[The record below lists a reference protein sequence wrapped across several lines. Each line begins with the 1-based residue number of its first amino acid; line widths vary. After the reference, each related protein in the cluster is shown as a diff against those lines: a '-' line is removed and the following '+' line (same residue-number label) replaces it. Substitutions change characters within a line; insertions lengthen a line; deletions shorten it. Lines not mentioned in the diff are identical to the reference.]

1 VVICSACGQGNR
13 DEARFCDSCGVPLTK
28 PESREL
34 RKVVTILFCDVTGST
49 ALGERLD
56 SESLRRV
63 MERYFAV
70 AREVLERHGGTV
82 EKFIGDAVMAV
93 FGIPVVHEDD
103 ALRAARAAQELREE
117 LALLNADFQRE
128 FGTQLQVRIGVNTGE
143 VVTND
148 TGTLATGDA
157 VNVAARLEQA
167 ARPGEILVGEST
179 RQLAESALQLGSVER
194 VAAKGKSERLVAHPL
209 LGVRADA
216 PAFER
221 RFDAPFIGRDGEL
234 EQLVQAYARAVRDRS
249 CHLFTVLGPAG
260 IGKSRLIYEF
270 LDSHAEA
277 IVLRG
282 RCLAYGDGITYFPLV
297 EILEQI
303 AADADLRG
311 ALASDQQAREMLNT
325 VTAAIGLTEEE
336 VVAREDTFRAV
347 RVLLETFARSRPLVL
362 VLDDLH
368 WAEPTLLDLVDHI
381 ADWSREAPI
390 LLLCLA
396 RPDLLDSRP
405 GWGGGKLN
413 ATTILLEPLSAEEAE
428 ALIEN
433 LLVGIDLSDSLRG
446 RILASAEGN
455 PLFVEQMLAL
465 IAERGANGDG
475 DIPVPP
481 TIQALLAT
489 RLEQLLSVERV
500 AAERASV
507 IGKEFWR
514 TALAEIGGEVAA
526 LPGLVRKEL
535 IRPHRSLIFPADDA
549 FRFRHQLIRDAAYDG
564 MPKELRAELHERFGH
579 WLETN
584 RSEYEEI
591 VGYHFEQAVTLREQL
606 GRLDE
611 RAGGLATD
619 AGRLLGRAGHR
630 AYEHGDT
637 PAAINLLTRATRLL
651 PNRDARRVEHLIEL
665 GYALADA
672 GELQRSQQMFS
683 DGAAAAA
690 EAGESALE
698 SRARI
703 GLLSVDVFTGS
714 AFGTPFEGVEAE
726 IAKLG
731 QLQDDAGLA
740 EGWYLA
746 ANLESW
752 LGRSEQSGR
761 SYDQA
766 IEHARRCG
774 NRRVA
779 RLSVGARA
787 MLQAWGYMPAADGLR
802 ECNALL
808 AEYAGT
814 SVEPW
819 LRKARAKHLSFF
831 GGEDAW
837 RAEDDI
843 GEELFVQFGNELMRS
858 AAGMSTADHEMRSGH
873 LAQAESAARDSVKRL
888 ERLGERGF
896 LSSTIGILA
905 EVLYRQGKLDE
916 ADDWAR
922 RAQDLAAKDDFDP
935 QFRSRA
941 VQARVIARRGDFTEA
956 ERLAREAL
964 AIAESTDWHMARGE
978 AAAALGEVLELAGN
992 EDEARSF
999 YEQAL
1004 VSFERKGSLP
1014 DIKTT
1019 KQRIA
1024 DLA

>member
-1 VVICSACGQGNR
+1 
-13 DEARFCDSCGVPLTK
+13 
-28 PESREL
+28 
-34 RKVVTILFCDVTGST
+34 
-49 ALGERLD
+49 
-56 SESLRRV
+56 
-63 MERYFAV
+63 
-70 AREVLERHGGTV
+70 
-82 EKFIGDAVMAV
+82 
-93 FGIPVVHEDD
+93 
-103 ALRAARAAQELREE
+103 
-117 LALLNADFQRE
+117 
-128 FGTQLQVRIGVNTGE
+128 VRIGVNTGE

-194 VAAKGKSERLVAHPL
+194 VVAKGKSERLVAHPL

-260 IGKSRLIYEF
+260 IGKSRLVYEF
-270 LDSHAEA
+270 LDSHGEA

-405 GWGGGKLN
+405 GWAGGKLN

-433 LLVGIDLSDSLRG
+433 LLVGVDLSDSLRG

-465 IAERGANGDG
+465 IAERGANGDD

-507 IGKEFWR
+507 IGKEFWA

-611 RAGGLATD
+611 RADGLATD

-637 PAAINLLTRATRLL
+637 PAAINLLTRATGLL

-690 EAGESALE
+690 EAGESARE

-831 GGEDAW
+831 GDEDAW
-837 RAEDDI
+837 RAEDDT
-843 GEELFVQFGNELMRS
+843 GQELFGQFGNELMRS
-858 AAGMSTADHEMRSGH
+858 AAGMSAADHEMRSGH
-873 LAQAESAARDSVKRL
+873 LTEAESAVRDSVKRL

-935 QFRSRA
+935 QFRSCA

-978 AAAALGEVLELAGN
+978 TAAALGEVLELAGR